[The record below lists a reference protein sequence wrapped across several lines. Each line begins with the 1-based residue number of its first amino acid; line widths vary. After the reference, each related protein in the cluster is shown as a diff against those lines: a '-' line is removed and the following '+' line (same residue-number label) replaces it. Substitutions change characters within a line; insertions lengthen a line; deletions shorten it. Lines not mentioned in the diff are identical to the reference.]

1 MKQVHVECK
10 PDQELVSK
18 LGVTRKFLTHHQGK
32 SKIFNK
38 LGKNEGLLAVVD
50 EDPGSTK
57 TRYELSLKL
66 QEEFEVI
73 RHKVKDINAWLNGH
87 QDRVKIFGPAVSG
100 FKTFQDTDDPK
111 SVLLVVEVT
120 DMEKL
125 EALMKDPH
133 LMNDIA
139 KDKHTV
145 LEPIFLSMPV
155 DL

>member
-1 MKQVHVECK
+1 M
-10 PDQELVSK
+10 P
-18 LGVTRKFLTHHQGK
+18 T
-32 SKIFNK
+32 I
-38 LGKNEGLLAVVD
+38 VV
-50 EDPGSTK
+50 
-57 TRYELSLKL
+57 
-66 QEEFEVI
+66 

>member
-66 QEEFEVI
+66 QEELGGIKYYTDPSGNIVLELKGKLEDWIIMVCRKQKINILKYGLPEKPNDLHDVI
-73 RHKVKDINAWLNGH
+73 NYRLLNFSRLI
-87 QDRVKIFGPAVSG
+87 DDLLKEKNPAVL
-100 FKTFQDTDDPK
+100 KLK
-111 SVLLVVEVT
+111 ALL
-120 DMEKL
+120 
-125 EALMKDPH
+125 
-133 LMNDIA
+133 N
-139 KDKHTV
+139 
-145 LEPIFLSMPV
+145 
-155 DL
+155 